1 LRKVA
6 AMIDP
11 YMFHIEDQKAM
22 QYLKKAIER

>member
-1 LRKVA
+1 
-6 AMIDP
+6 MIDP